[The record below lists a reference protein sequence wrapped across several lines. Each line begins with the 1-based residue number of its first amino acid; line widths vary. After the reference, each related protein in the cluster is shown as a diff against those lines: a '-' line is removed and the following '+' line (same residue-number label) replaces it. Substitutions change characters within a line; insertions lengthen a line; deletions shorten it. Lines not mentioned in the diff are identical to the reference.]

1 MRLTLVVVLCLLN
14 AACAVVRND
23 KEEPV
28 DEGPQKQKAEPVLK
42 PSEALS
48 PKTHTIASPVSD
60 HFFVRGI
67 YFPASVETTLR
78 FDQSATVEG
87 TTLSGEDDLGL
98 DDQVDQGR
106 MEFDIRMG
114 ENSHVRIDYFKLNRF
129 SEQFLPRD
137 IIFGDFTFTE
147 GTPFRSK
154 LDWRVFTL
162 TYTYSFVHTER
173 FEAGLGLGV
182 HLIEAQAEGGE
193 PGTTR
198 REETSEVGIFP
209 TIAANAAFR
218 ISKRWSITARGQ
230 QYSANPEDFDG
241 SMSDYHAD
249 IQYRW
254 RKNFAIGLGYTALK
268 TDLEV
273 FDDQQP
279 LLFVLDTSGPEL
291 FFRASF

>member
-1 MRLTLVVVLCLLN
+1 MRLTLVVVFCLLN

-48 PKTHTIASPVSD
+48 PKTNKLASPVSD
-60 HFFVRGI
+60 HFYVRGT
-67 YFPASVETTLR
+67 YFPATVTTTLR
-78 FDQSATVEG
+78 VDPSSAVEG

-98 DDQVDQGR
+98 DDKIDQGR
-106 MEFDIRMG
+106 VEFDIRMR
-114 ENSHVRIDYFKLNRF
+114 EHNHLRVDYFKLNRF
-129 SEQFLPRD
+129 KEQALPRD
-137 IIFGDFTFTE
+137 IVFGDFTFTE
-147 GTPFRSK
+147 GTTFRSK
-154 LDWRVFTL
+154 LDWRVLTF
-162 TYTYSFVHTER
+162 TYTYSFVHTDR
-173 FEAGLGLGV
+173 FEGGLGLGL
-182 HLIEAQAEGGE
+182 HIIQAQAEGGQ

-198 REETSEVGIFP
+198 REETTEVGIFP

-241 SMSDYHAD
+241 TMADYHAD

-254 RKNFAIGLGYTALK
+254 RRNFALRLGYTKLK

-273 FDDQQP
+273 FDEDQP

-291 FFRASF
+291 FFRVSF